1 MELSSYFDALSRAKK
16 EYSRCL
22 EPMCRDFGLTQNE
35 LAVLLFLNNNP
46 SLDRAADIVS
56 CRGIAKSH
64 VSLAVTS
71 LEAQGILTRRYDPAD
86 RRACHLVLTEKGTEI
101 AEAGAERQR
110 QFFEALY
117 VGISPEEREL
127 MRSVAQK
134 IMNNISEFDRI
145 TEK

>member
-1 MELSSYFDALSRAKK
+1 MELSSYFDAMSKAKK

-22 EPMCRDFGLTQNE
+22 EPVCRDFGLTQNE
-35 LAVLLFLNNNP
+35 LAVLLFLRNNP
-46 SLDRAADIVS
+46 GLDRAADIVS

-64 VSLAVTS
+64 VSLAVS
-71 LEAQGILTRRYDPAD
+71 QLEARGILARRYDPSD
-86 RRACHLVLTEKGTEI
+86 HRACHLALTGKGMDI
-101 AEAGAERQR
+101 AEAGSQRQR

>member
-1 MELSSYFDALSRAKK
+1 MELSSYFDAMSKAKK

-22 EPMCRDFGLTQNE
+22 EPVCRDFGLTQNE
-35 LAVLLFLNNNP
+35 LAVLLFLRNNP
-46 SLDRAADIVS
+46 GLDRAADIVS
-56 CRGIAKSH
+56 CRSIAKSH

-71 LEAQGILTRRYDPAD
+71 LEARGILARRYDPAD
-86 RRACHLVLTEKGTEI
+86 RRACHLALTRKGMDI
-101 AEAGAERQR
+101 AEAGSQRQR

>member
-1 MELSSYFDALSRAKK
+1 MELSNYFDAMGKAKK
-16 EYSRCL
+16 EYIRCL
-22 EPMCRDFGLTQNE
+22 EPVCKRFRLTQNE
-35 LAVLLFLNNNP
+35 LTVLLFLHNNP
-46 SLDRAADIVS
+46 GLDRAADIVS

-64 VSLAVTS
+64 VSLAVTR

-101 AEAGAERQR
+101 AETGAERQR

-127 MRSVAQK
+127 MRSVARK
-134 IMNNISEFDRI
+134 IMDNIASFP
-145 TEK
+145 

>member
-1 MELSSYFDALSRAKK
+1 MD
-16 EYSRCL
+16 
-22 EPMCRDFGLTQNE
+22 
-35 LAVLLFLNNNP
+35 
-46 SLDRAADIVS
+46 
-56 CRGIAKSH
+56 
-64 VSLAVTS
+64 
-71 LEAQGILTRRYDPAD
+71 
-86 RRACHLVLTEKGTEI
+86 I
-101 AEAGAERQR
+101 AEAGSQRQR

>member
-22 EPMCRDFGLTQNE
+22 EPMCRDCGLTQNE

-64 VSLAVTS
+64 VSLAVTR

-127 MRSVAQK
+127 MRSVARK
-134 IMNNISEFDRI
+134 IMDNIASFP
-145 TEK
+145 

>member
-1 MELSSYFDALSRAKK
+1 MELSSYFDAMSKAKK

-22 EPMCRDFGLTQNE
+22 EPVCRDFGLTQNE
-35 LAVLLFLNNNP
+35 LAVLLFLRNNP
-46 SLDRAADIVS
+46 GLDRAADIVS

-64 VSLAVTS
+64 VSLAVS
-71 LEAQGILTRRYDPAD
+71 HLEARGILARRYDPAD
-86 RRACHLVLTEKGTEI
+86 RRACHLALTRKGMDI
-101 AEAGAERQR
+101 AEAGSQRQR

>member
-1 MELSSYFDALSRAKK
+1 MELSSYFDAMSKAKK

-22 EPMCRDFGLTQNE
+22 EPVCRDFGLTQNE
-35 LAVLLFLNNNP
+35 LAVLLFLRNNP
-46 SLDRAADIVS
+46 GLDRAADIVS

-64 VSLAVTS
+64 VSLAVS
-71 LEAQGILTRRYDPAD
+71 QLEARGILARRYDPAD
-86 RRACHLVLTEKGTEI
+86 RRACHLALTGKGMDI
-101 AEAGAERQR
+101 AEAGSQRQR

>member
-64 VSLAVTS
+64 VSLAVTR
-71 LEAQGILTRRYDPAD
+71 LEAQGILPRRYDPAD

-127 MRSVAQK
+127 MRSVARK
-134 IMNNISEFDRI
+134 IMDNIASFP
-145 TEK
+145 

>member
-22 EPMCRDFGLTQNE
+22 EPMCRDFGLTHNE
-35 LAVLLFLNNNP
+35 LAVLLFLRNTP
-46 SLDRAADIVS
+46 GLDRAADIVS

-64 VSLAVTS
+64 VSLAVTR

-127 MRSVAQK
+127 MRSVARQ
-134 IMNNISEFDRI
+134 IMDNIASFP
-145 TEK
+145 

>member
-1 MELSSYFDALSRAKK
+1 MELSSYFDAMSKAKK

-22 EPMCRDFGLTQNE
+22 EPVCRDFGLTQNE
-35 LAVLLFLNNNP
+35 LAVLLFLRNNP
-46 SLDRAADIVS
+46 GLDRAADIVS
-56 CRGIAKSH
+56 CRSIAKSH

-71 LEAQGILTRRYDPAD
+71 LEARGILARRYDPAD
-86 RRACHLVLTEKGTEI
+86 RRACHLALTRKGMDI
-101 AEAGAERQR
+101 AEAGSQRQR

-134 IMNNISEFDRI
+134 IMNNVSEFDRI
-145 TEK
+145 TKK

>member
-35 LAVLLFLNNNP
+35 LAVLLFLNNTP

-64 VSLAVTS
+64 VSLAVTR

-127 MRSVAQK
+127 MRSVARK
-134 IMNNISEFDRI
+134 IMDNIASFP
-145 TEK
+145 

>member
-64 VSLAVTS
+64 VSLAVTR

-127 MRSVAQK
+127 MRCVARK
-134 IMNNISEFDRI
+134 IMDNIASFP
-145 TEK
+145 

>member
-71 LEAQGILTRRYDPAD
+71 LEDQGILTRRYDPAD

-127 MRSVAQK
+127 MRSVARK
-134 IMNNISEFDRI
+134 IMDNIASFP
-145 TEK
+145 